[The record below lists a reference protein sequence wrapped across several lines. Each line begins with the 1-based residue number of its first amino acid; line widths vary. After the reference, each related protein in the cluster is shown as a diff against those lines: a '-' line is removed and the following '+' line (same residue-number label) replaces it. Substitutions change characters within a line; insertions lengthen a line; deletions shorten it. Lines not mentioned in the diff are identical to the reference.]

1 MVGRCLAYAVIA
13 ACSSSIATGA
23 VADPR
28 AVIELFTSPGLLVL
42 SACRQAAWGTRNR
55 SIADRGHVADRH
67 LGLPRLA
74 RHACRP
80 RNTKRWQGYSKS
92 RGDRERYTP
101 QAVVN
106 GVAHAIGSDRMGI
119 DKAIA
124 KSRQNAAVMSV
135 PVTLEMRGNGRMA
148 VNVPERNGV
157 GGEIV
162 ILGLSKSITIGV
174 HRGENKGRTLTYHN
188 VVRHW
193 LKQETWSGPAK
204 SITAAF
210 DARQRA
216 GIDTVAVLLQDGNAE
231 MPGALLGAA
240 IASLR

>member
-23 VADPR
+23 LADPR
-28 AVIELFTSPGLLVL
+28 AVIELFTSQGCSSCPPADKLLGEL
-42 SACRQAAWGTRNR
+42 ATDPSL
-55 SIADRGHVADRH
+55 IAVTLPIDIWDYLGWRDTLAD
-67 LGLPRLA
+67 
-74 RHACRP
+74 P